1 MERKIALIGFGEA
14 ARAFAAG
21 PARGFALSAYDLK
34 TGPEMNAARTDA
46 GVAGAGRPEEALAGV
61 AAALSLV
68 TADQA
73 LAAARDYAPH
83 LPSGALWLDMNSVA
97 PETKRAA
104 AAAIES
110 TGGRYVDVAVMAPVH
125 PAGRGVPLLVS
136 GPQAEAAA
144 TLLQAMGFTRVR
156 VIEGGVGAASAV
168 KMIRS
173 VVVKGIEA
181 LTAEC
186 MLAAEVAGV
195 RDEVLASLDASER
208 GRSWA
213 ERADYNLDRMLV
225 HGARRAAEMTEVV
238 ETLTALGVSP
248 IMSEG
253 AVRWQ
258 QEMGDLGV
266 LPSAGLDAK
275 LAAVRARRTELGA

>member
-14 ARAFAAG
+14 ARAFATG
-21 PARGFALSAYDLK
+21 HTHDLALSAYDLK
-34 TGPEMNAARTDA
+34 SGPEMNAARTEA
-46 GVAGAGRPEEALAGV
+46 GVAGADRPEEALAGV

-73 LAAARDYAPH
+73 LAAARDYALH

-136 GPQAEAAA
+136 GPHAGTAA

-156 VIEGGVGAASAV
+156 VIEGGIGAASAV

-225 HGARRAAEMTEVV
+225 HGTRRAAEME
-238 ETLTALGVSP
+238 EAARTLEALGIEPVMTRGT
-248 IMSEG
+248 IRHQCEIG
-253 AVRWQ
+253 AIGQAAR
-258 QEMGDLGV
+258 D
-266 LPSAGLDAK
+266 GLDAK
-275 LAAVRARRTELGA
+275 LGLILDRKAKAA